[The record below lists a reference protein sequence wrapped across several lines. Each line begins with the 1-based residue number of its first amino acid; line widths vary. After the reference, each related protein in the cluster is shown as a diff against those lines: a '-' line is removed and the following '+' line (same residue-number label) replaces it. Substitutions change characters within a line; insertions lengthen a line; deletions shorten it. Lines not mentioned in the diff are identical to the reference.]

1 MRLLELL
8 RALLVAL
15 MLGLSVAGW
24 AAPQEVTP
32 QEATP
37 AQVEQARDQLR
48 ADPNLQDTQTQ
59 RRLALKNPDALNWLL
74 KIAKILSQAWRTVLA
89 WFMELARVLSEAGRL
104 VVWGLGGLLVL
115 VVAMGLRRWLQM
127 HAKGGPRE
135 KLVARPTHVH
145 EMDIRPESLPEQVGS
160 EAWALWQRGERHA
173 ALSLLYRATLSRLVH
188 VHAVPITSASTEGEC
203 IQLARAD
210 LTIGPLPLVEQII
223 DAWRL
228 AVYGSRT
235 LDAVV
240 VQALCQRFDTELS
253 LPPASARKGAS

>member
-59 RRLALKNPDALNWLL
+59 RRMALKNPDALNWLL
-74 KIAKILSQAWRTVLA
+74 KISEI
-89 WFMELARVLSEAGRL
+89 LSEAGRL

-127 HAKGGPRE
+127 HAKGGPKE

-240 VQALCQRFDTELS
+240 VQALCQRFDTELT

>member
-59 RRLALKNPDALNWLL
+59 RRMALKNPDALNWLL
-74 KIAKILSQAWRTVLA
+74 KISEI
-89 WFMELARVLSEAGRL
+89 LSEAGRL

-127 HAKGGPRE
+127 HAKGGPKE